1 MLNLDSTAATKLATF
16 QINPQASLMVPTK
29 IFLTLVGL
37 IYLALA
43 LWCSMDPQTTS
54 RKVGFELN
62 PGSGQ
67 SEFVTVYGGLE
78 FGMAVIFM
86 MPLLWHESTRFALI
100 ACVIMHASL
109 AAFRTF
115 AYFSFEGIG
124 SFTHRLAI
132 GEWVILLISIA
143 LLVLSKPSTQNSL

>member
-1 MLNLDSTAATKLATF
+1 
-16 QINPQASLMVPTK
+16 MVPAK

-37 IYLALA
+37 MYIALA
-43 LWCSMDPQTTS
+43 LWCTIDPQTTS
-54 RKVGFELN
+54 RKIGFQLED
-62 PGSGQ
+62 GSGQ

-86 MPLLWHESTRFALI
+86 MPLLWHESARFALI

-143 LLVLSKPSTQNSL
+143 LLLMSKHQTPTN

>member
-1 MLNLDSTAATKLATF
+1 
-16 QINPQASLMVPTK
+16 
-29 IFLTLVGL
+29 
-37 IYLALA
+37 
-43 LWCSMDPQTTS
+43 
-54 RKVGFELN
+54 
-62 PGSGQ
+62 
-67 SEFVTVYGGLE
+67 
-78 FGMAVIFM
+78 MAVIFM